1 MNRFL
6 FTILLGL
13 IGFSTGCLREKSPQ
27 QFGARMPLSTQPSP
41 YQDIG
46 KIERLDE
53 AINDLIPIDAKIEI
67 LAEGFDWSEGPLWV
81 PDLNGVIF
89 SDIPPNT
96 IYLWQEGIGHKE
108 FLKPS
113 GYTQEKERGGEVG
126 SNGLLMDPQGKLI
139 LCQHGD
145 RRLARMEASWDAPGP
160 SYITVADKYDG
171 KQFNSPNDAALKSNG
186 DIYFTDP
193 PYGLEK
199 NVNDPAK
206 EIDFQGVYRVSP
218 EGMVTLLTTEL
229 SRPNGI
235 AFSPDESTLYVANSD
250 PEKAIWM
257 AYDVAEDGTL
267 QNGQVFFDATAWVGK
282 EKGLP
287 DGLKVDIQGNIF
299 ATGPGGVWVF
309 TPEGKHLGTIKTT
322 QATSNC
328 AFGDLDGSF
337 LYMTA
342 DMYLLRVKLLTNGW
356 MLAEDIEPEENK

>member
-1 MNRFL
+1 MPKW
-6 FTILLGL
+6 
-13 IGFSTGCLREKSPQ
+13 KSW
-27 QFGARMPLSTQPSP
+27 R
-41 YQDIG
+41 
-46 KIERLDE
+46 RV
-53 AINDLIPIDAKIEI
+53 
-67 LAEGFDWSEGPLWV
+67 FDWSEGPLWV
-81 PDLNGVIF
+81 SELNGVIF

-96 IYLWQEGIGHKE
+96 IYLWEEGIGHKA
-108 FLKPS
+108 FLNPS

-126 SNGLLMDPQGKLI
+126 SNGLLMDLDGNLI

-145 RRLARMEASWDAPGP
+145 RRLARMEASWETPGP

-171 KQFNSPNDAALKSNG
+171 KRFNSPNDAALKSNG

-199 NVNDPAK
+199 NVEDPNK
-206 EIDFQGVYRVSP
+206 EIDFQGVYKVTP

-250 PEKAIWM
+250 PKKAIWM

-267 QNGQVFFDATAWVGK
+267 MNGRVFFDATAWVGK

-309 TPEGKHLGTIKTT
+309 TADGKHLGTIKTT

-356 MLAEDIEPEENK
+356 MLPEDIEPEENE